1 MKPTKALI
9 LFLAPL
15 ALAACS
21 SDPEWADLEAHEK
34 TVELQ
39 ERYAPLLV
47 GTWHVERIGEKQRY
61 FEKLTFSDSRNDIVG
76 SRGTFTGLRK
86 WQTRQLVTI
95 NGEERYTD
103 WQDVEGENG
112 TFTGTWQLVWERNS
126 SVFRP
131 ASMTKQHYHNSTIMP
146 IRYTPHSMVSPIQP
160 FVLAADSSTTAKT
173 TTPSSLAATQSRVS
187 DIALYTMKQ
196 AKLLFLLIAAL
207 AFASCRP
214 TARQAVADVV
224 QPTDSTEAVTSADT
238 LRLVITDK
246 SLSQTDSLIRRILKL
261 PLDSIVV
268 EMVNNTDSTCM
279 TGEAYTIEQRINK
292 EWKAL
297 PIKPRKDGAVYAF
310 NDIGYELA
318 PHSSRQFSIHVE
330 PDKYDFERGKE
341 FRIAK
346 DFLKS
351 GQSNPQSVY
360 CYFSFE

>member
-1 MKPTKALI
+1 M
-9 LFLAPL
+9 
-15 ALAACS
+15 
-21 SDPEWADLEAHEK
+21 
-34 TVELQ
+34 
-39 ERYAPLLV
+39 
-47 GTWHVERIGEKQRY
+47 
-61 FEKLTFSDSRNDIVG
+61 
-76 SRGTFTGLRK
+76 
-86 WQTRQLVTI
+86 
-95 NGEERYTD
+95 
-103 WQDVEGENG
+103 
-112 TFTGTWQLVWERNS
+112 
-126 SVFRP
+126 
-131 ASMTKQHYHNSTIMP
+131 
-146 IRYTPHSMVSPIQP
+146 
-160 FVLAADSSTTAKT
+160 
-173 TTPSSLAATQSRVS
+173 
-187 DIALYTMKQ
+187 MKQ

-246 SLSQTDSLIRRILKL
+246 SLSQTDSLIRRVLKL

-318 PHSSRQFSIHVE
+318 PHSTRLFTIHVDS
-330 PDKYDFERGKE
+330 DKYYFERGQEYRIVKE
-341 FRIAK
+341 FFK
-346 DFLKS
+346 K
-351 GQSNPQSVY
+351 GKKVPQSVY